1 MKFRNLFKE
10 IAGEIAWMRYFK
22 KERALNQKKC
32 RQVDNKKFYHGLKA
46 NGTNSER
53 LGYKGSNSI
62 SLGR

>member
-1 MKFRNLFKE
+1 
-10 IAGEIAWMRYFK
+10 MRYFK

-53 LGYKGSNSI
+53 LGYQGSNSI